1 VLSVET
7 TSPDRLSSF
16 VFAVPIGAGINHDP
30 PTCPSRSWQ
39 YPTAGGYGMSIWQY
53 LQLDLNE
60 LAAGDSEVDALN
72 AVGKNGWELVTIT
85 SHKIAYLKR
94 EAPLS
99 AERSIAERIKQ
110 RDRS

>member
-72 AVGKNGWELVTIT
+72 AVGKNGWELVTFDSRT
-85 SHKIAYLKR
+85 YQATRSQLNLADWWLGRRK
-94 EAPLS
+94 S
-99 AERSIAERIKQ
+99 AGSQ
-110 RDRS
+110 V